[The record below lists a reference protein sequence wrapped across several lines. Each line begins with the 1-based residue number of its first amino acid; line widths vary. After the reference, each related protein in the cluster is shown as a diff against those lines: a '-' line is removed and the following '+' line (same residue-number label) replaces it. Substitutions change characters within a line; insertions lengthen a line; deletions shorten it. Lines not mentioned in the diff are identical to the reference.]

1 MATKKEVLVF
11 TDKEKEIAAKIR
23 EYANTC
29 TGTFIEKYGSAA
41 QHYGYGNYGEVPQR
55 IRQCISSLG
64 GTRSG
69 VERRKSAKIK
79 VTPKKK

>member
-11 TDKEKEIAAKIR
+11 TDKEKDIAAKIR

-29 TGTFIEKYGSAA
+29 TGTFIEKYGKAA
-41 QHYGYGNYGEVPQR
+41 KYYGYGNYGEGPPR

-69 VERRKSAKIK
+69 IMKRRSAKIK
-79 VTPKKK
+79 VTPKK